1 MQDTEKK
8 KPTMEEKR
16 RSWEAFVE
24 KLKSLPPERL
34 SKAAK
39 WALAQEGKQEEVHID
54 MKAVLK

>member
-1 MQDTEKK
+1 MDKK
-8 KPTMEEKR
+8 KPTTEEKR
-16 RSWEAFVE
+16 KNWEAFVE

-39 WALAQEGKQEEVHID
+39 WVLTQEGKQEEAQID